1 MRSNFSPMSTV
12 QVFIIQIL
20 RNSVF
25 FTSILLAF
33 LLYSLSYI
41 EFYTG
46 TFTLSNLGMFGVDR
60 FDAILP
66 PGQVS
71 FNP

>member
-1 MRSNFSPMSTV
+1 MSTV

-25 FTSILLAF
+25 VTSILLAF